1 MGFSRGGLITLY
13 SAMKRFQTAWNE
25 SGVTPAAYVPL
36 YPVCNFQFL
45 GDTEVAGGPIR
56 IFHGA
61 ADDYVPI
68 GPCQDYVQRLRQ
80 AGKDAE
86 ITAMPGAYHAYDM
99 TVLPSQPMFLANA
112 QTTNCRIVEDK
123 SGAMLDTATGK
134 PWAGADPCNGVGA
147 HLAYS
152 AEATAATE
160 KAVIDFLGSVFK
172 LK

>member
-1 MGFSRGGLITLY
+1 
-13 SAMKRFQTAWNE
+13 
-25 SGVTPAAYVPL
+25 
-36 YPVCNFQFL
+36 
-45 GDTEVAGGPIR
+45 
-56 IFHGA
+56 
-61 ADDYVPI
+61 
-68 GPCQDYVQRLRQ
+68 
-80 AGKDAE
+80 
-86 ITAMPGAYHAYDM
+86 M

-134 PWAGADPCNGVGA
+134 LWVGADPCNGVGA